1 MNPCWTIHLLV
12 FSRPPSWVAFHNFIL
27 TAFHQGCAKGFSE
40 QGRWLHI
47 APTGLRNEG
56 KTVVL
61 DNSAPMVRQCFE
73 MVATGS
79 YSSDHVRKLM
89 TAAGLRTKKGKTLTR
104 TAFSSMLKNKIY
116 CGVIRH
122 AGKEY
127 AANFPALVLL
137 EVWQAVQDAL
147 AGRKKAVP
155 KKPTNEQWPLRGFF
169 RCGSCGAKLTSG
181 NVRGRSKVYP
191 KYWCWARV
199 ARHL

>member
-1 MNPCWTIHLLV
+1 VLDDSPVGLLTSTILGGISQFHSHSLS
-12 FSRPPSWVAFHNFIL
+12 SRVRYRFQVNR
-27 TAFHQGCAKGFSE
+27 E

-61 DNSAPMVRQCFE
+61 DNSTPMVRQCFE

-127 AANFPALVLL
+127 AASELPCTGVVGSL
-137 EVWQAVQDAL
+137 EGC
-147 AGRKKAVP
+147 AGCACRK
-155 KKPTNEQWPLRGFF
+155 EE
-169 RCGSCGAKLTSG
+169 
-181 NVRGRSKVYP
+181 GR
-191 KYWCWARV
+191 AEET
-199 ARHL
+199 HQ